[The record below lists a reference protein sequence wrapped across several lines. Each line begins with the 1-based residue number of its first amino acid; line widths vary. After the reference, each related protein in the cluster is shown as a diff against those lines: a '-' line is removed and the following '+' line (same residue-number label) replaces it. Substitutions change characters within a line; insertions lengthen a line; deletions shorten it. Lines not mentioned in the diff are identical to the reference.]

1 MSTTRHSLTG
11 FHEYKMDPKFR
22 VSIPVDWRAE
32 KGETLRLQLSRR
44 HDMPVIKVLTEAAFA
59 HRVATIENSSLT
71 PAQKDDM
78 LGKLHMLCKDA
89 TLNEQG
95 KLLIPK
101 DWSEKA
107 GLEADKEVFLAGR
120 GKHFEVWNAENGQQM
135 KDIETSAQVI
145 DELGVF

>member
-1 MSTTRHSLTG
+1 MSSTRYRLTG
-11 FHEYKMDPKFR
+11 IYEYKMDPKFR
-22 VSIPVDWRAE
+22 VSIPVDWRPA
-32 KGETLRLQLSRR
+32 KGETLSLQLSRR
-44 HDMPVIKVLTEAAFA
+44 HDMPVIKVLTVEAFA

-71 PAQKDDM
+71 PAQKDDT

-120 GKHFEVWNAENGQQM
+120 GKHFEVWNAENGRRM
-135 KDIETSAQVI
+135 NDIETSAQVI
-145 DELGVF
+145 DELGIF